1 MSNQTFTVAGLSVTE
16 KGVTKARFGND
27 LIGRIKK
34 LKSNTGVNFVAL
46 PSPMTRIQA
55 AAWMLEQGL
64 PKTPEEREAVA
75 RVAYRGVTSARPRK
89 PAVTVVSAIP
99 TQTEEAPVINE
110 PS

>member
-27 LIGRIKK
+27 LVGRIKK

-46 PSPMTRIQA
+46 PSRIQA

-64 PKTPEEREAVA
+64 PQTPEEREAVS
-75 RVAYRGVTSARPRK
+75 RVAYRGVTSVRPRT
-89 PAVTVVSAIP
+89 PAVTVVSAP
-99 TQTEEAPVINE
+99 TQTEEAPAINE